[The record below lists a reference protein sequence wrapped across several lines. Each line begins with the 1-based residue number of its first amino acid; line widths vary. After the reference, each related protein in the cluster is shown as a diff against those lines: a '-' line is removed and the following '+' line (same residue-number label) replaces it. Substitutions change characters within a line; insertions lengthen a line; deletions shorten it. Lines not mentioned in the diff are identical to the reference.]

1 MVDQTI
7 LTLESCGIGSD
18 RFKKKCCCKNTLK
31 YCFTY
36 NIVNYS
42 NSNGALTSP
51 PASIIS
57 SRFNFNYPSK
67 NHLGGVVSSHPDTK
81 GGKFYP
87 VQKLDA
93 HGNIVVNDGVVHTL
107 DRRLK
112 KSITDLDASLAK
124 ALGLRAV
131 NYFWKDTEKKSD
143 FQIGVIAQELE
154 AIFLDLVNN
163 DLEYKSGNYIGLIPL
178 LIEAIKERQE

>member
-1 MVDQTI
+1 MVLGKIDLQ
-7 LTLESCGIGSD
+7 
-18 RFKKKCCCKNTLK
+18 KCCCKNTLK

-51 PASIIS
+51 TASIIS
-57 SRFNFNYPSK
+57 SRFNSNYPSK
-67 NHLGGVVSSHPDTK
+67 N
-81 GGKFYP
+81 Y
-87 VQKLDA
+87 A
-93 HGNIVVNDGVVHTL
+93 VNDGDVHTL

-131 NYFWKDTEKKSD
+131 NYLWIDTEKKSD
-143 FQIGVIAQELE
+143 FQIGVNAQELE
-154 AIFLDLVNN
+154 AIFPELVNN
-163 DLEYKSGNYIGLIPL
+163 DLEYKSGNYIELIPL
-178 LIEAIKERQE
+178 LFEAIKERQE